1 MGLVAGK
8 RQKQRNGV
16 LKKRTTLLQGMSDDS
31 EEAAETT
38 VSDEEVEPDEDEG
51 GEAIEE
57 GSTDS
62 GLGEDA
68 FIKLAYT
75 ARSVDSEQLV
85 DTTDPEV
92 AEEAGVDIEE
102 QTFEPRTVAIGAG
115 HVFPSVE
122 TAIADQTVGETGT
135 VEVPA
140 GEAFGEYDP
149 ENVRT
154 VSADLIDEDDRYPG
168 AQVEIDGEHGYIET
182 IIGGRARVDFNHPLA
197 GEAIEYEYEIL
208 EEITDRIE
216 QAAGL
221 LSSIVDAD
229 LEMWISTDEEE
240 VEIEPEEEDDE
251 EPTTEMQE
259 FETLYIESV
268 PQLAMNQQWLFRKT
282 QIAQE
287 IIDRIGVDRVIVQET
302 IEGMDFD
309 LGGMGDIEAA
319 LDDVDVDADEIAD
332 ELADEEDIEE

>member
-1 MGLVAGK
+1 
-8 RQKQRNGV
+8 
-16 LKKRTTLLQGMSDDS
+16 MSDDS
-31 EEAAETT
+31 EETAETT
-38 VSDEEVEPDEDEG
+38 DSAEATAATEETEGEEQTDDPEED
-51 GEAIEE
+51 
-57 GSTDS
+57 S
-62 GLGEDA
+62 LGDDA

-75 ARSVDSEQLV
+75 ARSVDSDQLV

-92 AEEAGVDIEE
+92 AEEAGVDVEE
-102 QTFEPRTVAIGAG
+102 QTFEPRIIALGAG

-122 TAIADQTVGETGT
+122 TELATQTVGDTGT
-135 VEVPA
+135 VEVPPD
-140 GEAFGEYDP
+140 ESFGEYDP

-154 VSADLIDEDDRYPG
+154 VSADIIDEDDRYPG
-168 AQVEIDGEHGYIET
+168 AQVDIDGEHGYVET

-197 GEAIEYEYEIL
+197 GETIEYEYEIL

-216 QAAGL
+216 QANGL
-221 LSSIVDAD
+221 LASIVNAD

-240 VEIEPEEEDDE
+240 VEVESDDEED

-259 FETLYIESV
+259 RETLYIESV

-309 LGGMGDIEAA
+309 MGGMGDIEAA
-319 LDDVDVDADEIAD
+319 LEDVEVDADEIAE
-332 ELADEEDIEE
+332 ELATEDLEE